1 MVQDPVTDQQTSD
14 RYNRA
19 HVGAEELVIGP
30 LEVSDIGPAAALLGR
45 AMYTN
50 PVHAA
55 VFEGRGEEALRRQVQ
70 MFSVFLRE
78 FPGDRQVARK
88 GGAIVGVM
96 RSVRSPLCRLPPEEA
111 ARLGPVMAAILGDA
125 APRVGRWFT
134 IWAEHDPKQPHWHFG
149 PIAVAVEQQGR
160 GVGSAMLRR
169 FCKHVDRQ
177 GDAAHLETD
186 KPENVRLYERFGF
199 RTREEVDIFGV
210 NNYFMWRA
218 PR

>member
-1 MVQDPVTDQQTSD
+1 MVQDPATGQQTSD
-14 RYNRA
+14 RYNRGR
-19 HVGAEELVIGP
+19 VPTEEPVIRP
-30 LEVSDIGPAAALLGR
+30 LKPPDVGPAAALLGR
-45 AMYTN
+45 AMSTN
-50 PVHAA
+50 PLHVA
-55 VFEGRGEEALRRQVQ
+55 VFKGRGEIALRRQVQ

-78 FPGDRQVARK
+78 FPGGRFVARK
-88 GGAIVGVM
+88 GNEIVGVM

-134 IWAEHDPKQPHWHFG
+134 IWARHDPKEVHWHFG
-149 PIAVAVEQQGR
+149 PIAVAVEHQGR
-160 GVGSAMLRR
+160 GIGSAMLRR
-169 FCKHVDRQ
+169 FCERVDRHGQ
-177 GDAAHLETD
+177 AAHLETD